1 MSKAPY
7 GYCPICHAKGVSR
20 TRCMSCS
27 SDTCE
32 NGHKYM
38 AKEALTETSVN
49 LKKSFKEWLEEH
61 GKLQT
66 IKS

>member
-1 MSKAPY
+1 MSDAPY
-7 GYCPICHAKGVSR
+7 GYCPVCKAKGVTR

-38 AKEALTETSVN
+38 AKEALIEIVEPLPS
-49 LKKSFKEWLEEH
+49 KSFKEWKKEH
-61 GKLQT
+61 GK
-66 IKS
+66 IING